1 MRLHEVILLLE
12 YNKEATLKNWAQR
25 LGEAG
30 KFNWKH
36 LGDYWWETFQDSI
49 GVGYEEFYKINSDPV
64 EANIGVA
71 EAVLNEIEKMD
82 PTPNKQYVQIL
93 VRWYVGV
100 IQANKELQQSWES
113 YIMQEYPDMYD
124 SYIDWSHEEGLHNE
138 YDDELYADYVETME
152 PFLITP
158 ENLDTFKLEDA
169 DQITQTLNNFIR
181 IKNQLP
187 VQERDIGRFESFYE
201 FEDFVD
207 DRMDPEVQQEIDN
220 ELLDRPDIRVLYN
233 GPLGTVAVP
242 RTHEASC
249 VLGRG
254 TKWCTAAKSGPAN
267 FDGYSREG
275 DLIIYNEKPG
285 NAKYQFHVTDDNIV
299 VADSRD
305 RFLHGEDKQ
314 KYISKH
320 PVMSKILKNYRDT
333 MEERK
338 FEDLSNLP
346 VNKNRDLASQ
356 LKDVAGLVMLN
367 QKYKKSRIPK
377 ADQFFAELY
386 STEQIKSLAKLKR
399 TDIGKTF
406 LKTDWKKQ
414 LGSFDAIYRR
424 LQGYGD
430 HLSIQQKAPQATLP
444 VVEMLIQYMT
454 QRKPQWVQMETQLIS
469 MLTYL
474 SSNVGNRIHA
484 ERLAKAMMPYA
495 NLNSGFKQKLT
506 QWQNSLNKEQ

>member
-1 MRLHEVILLLE
+1 MRLHEVYLLLE
-12 YNKEATLKNWAQR
+12 YSKEATLNNW
-25 LGEAG
+25 GERIA
-30 KFNWKH
+30 KAAEFNRRFLMDFWFSNNADMRNYDPDGPEADEFISE
-36 LGDYWWETFQDSI
+36 L
-49 GVGYEEFYKINSDPV
+49 VLEE
-64 EANIGVA
+64 
-71 EAVLNEIEKMD
+71 LEKMD

-93 VRWYVGV
+93 VRWYVGN
-100 IQANKELQQSWES
+100 IEANKRLEKSWQYNLEV
-113 YIMQEYPDMYD
+113 YGEEQIGWD
-124 SYIDWSHEEGLHNE
+124 DWKDWAENEE
-138 YDDELYADYVETME
+138 YDPEDDPDEDFAHFE
-152 PFLITP
+152 ITP
-158 ENLDTFKLEDA
+158 ENLNTFKLEDA

-187 VQERDIGRFESFYE
+187 VQERDIGKFKSFYK

-254 TKWCTAAKSGPAN
+254 TKWCTAAKGGPAN
-267 FDGYSREG
+267 FDGYSGQG

-285 NAKYQFHVTDDNIV
+285 NAKYQFHVTDDDIV

-305 RFLHGEDKQ
+305 RYLYGEEKE

-346 VNKNRDLASQ
+346 VNKNTDLATQ

-377 ADQFFAELY
+377 AELFFAELY
-386 STEQIKSLAKLKR
+386 STEQIKSLAKIKT
-399 TDIGKTF
+399 TDIGKSF

-430 HLSIQQKAPQATLP
+430 HISIQQKAPQATLP
-444 VVEMLIQYMT
+444 FVEMLIQYMT
-454 QRKPQWVQMETQLIS
+454 QRKPQWVQMEDQLIS

-474 SSNVGNRIHA
+474 SNNVENRSHV
-484 ERLAKAMMPYA
+484 EHLAKAMMPYA
-495 NLNSGFKQKLT
+495 NLNSGFKQKLI
-506 QWQNSLNKEQ
+506 QWQNSLNKPLDSIR